1 MTPINEFTNDAWFW
15 SENRLDQYPHI
26 FWRINDEQNLPQQS
40 LEQLR
45 ERLSWDLAKKIILF
59 HCEGHDAQHNLD
71 FDERIHMIQPIR
83 FDHPRHYFFPWWYQW
98 VMHVES
104 SVQYHRLLE
113 SETEKKPK
121 YMFDALLG
129 TPYPRKR
136 WVADRIER
144 NSDPF
149 LWNIGVPWVNDQAKF
164 LHGTNL
170 HQDPAGAKPVYND
183 QGEWCNHGTLL
194 PWQIYNDSWFSII
207 LETHSQ
213 GHAMVTEKSAKCL
226 LGRRLFVNFGNP
238 GVLKLIRDMGYQT
251 FGSVIDESYDDIA
264 GEAARFQAAW
274 KQVEHLLSQ
283 DPCRVIEKIL
293 PVLEHN
299 QHHFLAQNHD
309 SDFER
314 LVNEI
319 AHAT

>member
-1 MTPINEFTNDAWFW
+1 MNPINDFTNDAWFW
-15 SENRLDQYPHI
+15 SENGLDQYPHI

-45 ERLSWDLAKKIILF
+45 ERLSWDQAKRIILF

-83 FDHPRHYFFPWWYQW
+83 FDHPRHYFFPWWYGW
-98 VMHVES
+98 VMQVER
-104 SVQYHRLLE
+104 SVQYHRSLE
-113 SETEKKPK
+113 PESTKTPK

-136 WVADRIER
+136 WVADQIER
-144 NSDPF
+144 DPESF
-149 LWNIGVPWVNDQAKF
+149 LWNIGVPWVDDKAKF
-164 LHGTNL
+164 LPGTDL
-170 HQDPAGAKPVYND
+170 HKDPAGAKPVYND

-194 PWQIYNDSWFSII
+194 PWRIYNDSWFSII

-213 GHAMVTEKSAKCL
+213 GYPMVTEKSAKCL
-226 LGRRLFVNFGNP
+226 LGRRLFINFGNP
-238 GVLKLIRDMGYQT
+238 GVLKLIRDMGYRT
-251 FGSVIDESYDDIA
+251 FGSVIDESYDDIQDQSL
-264 GEAARFQAAW
+264 RFQAAW
-274 KQVEHLLSQ
+274 KQVEYLLSQ
-283 DPCRVIEKIL
+283 DPRRVIEKIL

-299 QHHFLAQNHD
+299 QQHFLAQDHD
-309 SDFER
+309 GDFER
-314 LVNEI
+314 LVNRI